1 MSARGTVP
9 VRAVFFDVGETLID
23 ESTEYGTWADW
34 LGVPRHT
41 FSAMFGTVLAR
52 GEDYRTV
59 FQHFRP
65 GFDLATERE
74 LRLKA
79 GLGEY
84 LNARNLYPDARNCL
98 AELKRL
104 GYFVGIA
111 GNQTARA
118 GTFIRELHLP
128 ADLIATSDDW
138 GAEKP
143 SPEFFKKMVDSCG
156 FDPSEV
162 AYVGDRLDNDVLP
175 ALDAGLVAAF
185 IRRGPWGYAMADN
198 PLAERAHIRIE
209 SLAGLP
215 AAIAGYNDR
224 ARA

>member
-1 MSARGTVP
+1 VVAGRVP

-41 FSAMFGTVLAR
+41 FSAMFGAVIAR
-52 GEDYRTV
+52 GEDYRQV

-65 GFDLATERE
+65 GFDLATERRMRAE
-74 LRLKA
+74 A
-79 GLGEY
+79 GIPEHFNG
-84 LNARNLYPDARNCL
+84 RDLYPDVRDCIAT
-98 AELKRL
+98 LKRD

-118 GTFIRELHLP
+118 GRLLRELNLG

-143 SPEFFKKMVDSCG
+143 TPAFFDKLVSSVG
-156 FDPSEV
+156 LAPAEI
-162 AYVGDRLDNDVLP
+162 AYVGDRLDNDIRP
-175 ALDAGLVAAF
+175 AGAAGLFSVF
-185 IRRGPWGYAMADN
+185 IRRGPWGYAATTDDAA
-198 PLAERAHIRIE
+198 LEAH
-209 SLAGLP
+209 
-215 AAIAGYNDR
+215 AAIADLHGL
-224 ARA
+224 AAVLP